1 MFCLIIQKKGW
12 FPMIAAQSKNYE
24 MRRGFL
30 LHYTETDRG
39 QRSSMDFNENCSFLP
54 TRSALKI
61 KLTMVNVKCIQSPKH
76 LLYIK
81 QKTTF
86 EAANKPLEPAGNTAF
101 STRWPPLLPHQQN
114 NQSYV
119 TCQIWLIPTRKH
131 GFCSQFLV
139 FGGRSFWQLGKS
151 DGKNMYIY
159 LKVFKRVWEI

>member
-1 MFCLIIQKKGW
+1 
-12 FPMIAAQSKNYE
+12 MIAVQCKGYE

-30 LHYTETDRG
+30 LLYRNRPKTEDSLDCR
-39 QRSSMDFNENCSFLP
+39 ENCSFLP
-54 TRSALKI
+54 TRSVFII

-86 EAANKPLEPAGNTAF
+86 EAANKPLQPAGNTAF

-119 TCQIWLIPTRKH
+119 TYQIWLMPTRKSVSSL
-131 GFCSQFLV
+131 FK
-139 FGGRSFWQLGKS
+139 GREDHSGKT
-151 DGKNMYIY
+151 G
-159 LKVFKRVWEI
+159 E